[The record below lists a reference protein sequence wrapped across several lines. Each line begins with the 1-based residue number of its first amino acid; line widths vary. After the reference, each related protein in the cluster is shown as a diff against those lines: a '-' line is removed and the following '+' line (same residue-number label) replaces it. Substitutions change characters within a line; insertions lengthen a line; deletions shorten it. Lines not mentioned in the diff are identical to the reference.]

1 MPRHGG
7 RRKPTASSSD
17 IRWVMLDRLVHLDKV
32 KVDEFVAA
40 ADGTLSETCY
50 SCTDRPLIVYVR
62 VAIPPAVSRLYL
74 CWPDGLRPKMSMV
87 NPPTIIA
94 AHGHSVLFE
103 ARVPHAAPTVP
114 PCFKGGQVDHE
125 VDHFFQPYR
134 LQQQRGMSSGNIG
147 LLCCGDEAFTMA
159 ELSGSGELCLLHHAL
174 GEGNEAKD
182 WDIKALQMPYEGI
195 PDFFGS
201 SWQTD
206 VVIPFGGSYLY
217 WVHYYLDL
225 LFVSVGGEDTNK
237 PYYVPMPAFLES
249 CPSDFW
255 AVIDADKRLPHLRP
269 EFPTMSLVDPD
280 VVCFVLNKNYRIY
293 WLIVGLRSNPYRNLF
308 SLCLLNINEEEDEV
322 CSDDMTRRTYL
333 EGSFLPGTFTHYLD
347 KNLTQR
353 KFISHLD
360 PSEATS
366 RI

>member
-103 ARVPHAAPTVP
+103 ARVPHVNQRCPDFYPIDYFAAPTVP

-237 PYYVPMPAFLES
+237 PYY
-249 CPSDFW
+249 
-255 AVIDADKRLPHLRP
+255 RLPHLRP

-293 WLIVGLRSNPYRNLF
+293 WLIVNLKKKVLGLVT
-308 SLCLLNINEEEDEV
+308 LCISDDEEEEDEV

-353 KFISHLD
+353 
-360 PSEATS
+360 
-366 RI
+366 